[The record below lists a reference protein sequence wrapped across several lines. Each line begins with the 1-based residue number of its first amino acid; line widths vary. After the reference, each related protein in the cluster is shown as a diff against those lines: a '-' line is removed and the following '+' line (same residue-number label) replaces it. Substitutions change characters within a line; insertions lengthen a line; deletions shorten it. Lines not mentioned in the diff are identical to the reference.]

1 MALTNAILSMPLIGL
16 RHKTQWKEAN
26 PRVGWFWVPNTFLK
40 AVPKFQTHISG
51 SKIKKAISQEDAI
64 YMVPRPLQNLGGDS
78 PYYVYTALL
87 GFQSRRLPRI
97 LSFTF
102 LLWRPPFWVF
112 NLPFHILF
120 CIFLLFFFF
129 LVLHRNVERGLQAP
143 SCKVPHVSIKISR
156 HIEIMSIYV
165 SSDYASSEEGLLHH
179 IRALVGRGKFSSMI
193 RHGLVMLFQDWATF
207 FKDSES
213 KLLVKLLLDTSL
225 VQLSMAHCGHAF
237 LTYHVQLLISRT
249 GPLSFW
255 FLCL

>member
-1 MALTNAILSMPLIGL
+1 MST
-16 RHKTQWKEAN
+16 
-26 PRVGWFWVPNTFLK
+26 
-40 AVPKFQTHISG
+40 
-51 SKIKKAISQEDAI
+51 
-64 YMVPRPLQNLGGDS
+64 
-78 PYYVYTALL
+78 
-87 GFQSRRLPRI
+87 
-97 LSFTF
+97 
-102 LLWRPPFWVF
+102 PPFQVF
-112 NLPFHILF
+112 NLEGSLAF
-120 CIFLLFFFF
+120 FLLLSFCEDRPFGFSIYLFIFCFVFFCFFFF
-129 LVLHRNVERGLQAP
+129 LVLHRNVERGLHLEAP

-225 VQLSMAHCGHAF
+225 VQLSMAHYGHAF

-249 GPLSFW
+249 VPLSF
-255 FLCL
+255 